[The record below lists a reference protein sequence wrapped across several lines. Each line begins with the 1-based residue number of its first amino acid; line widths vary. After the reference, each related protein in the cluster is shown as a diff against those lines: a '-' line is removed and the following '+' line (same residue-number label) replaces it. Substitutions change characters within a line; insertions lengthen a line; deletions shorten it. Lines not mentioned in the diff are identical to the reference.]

1 MSACLWGSRGE
12 KRVKE
17 VLNYKK
23 PSFWI
28 LLAAVVVC
36 VIVAVCFLTN
46 PKDGTTVVLTN
57 EAGNSEADAA
67 TNAALEQAAAK
78 QEEVEQLKESLAA
91 QQESLA
97 EGLDTAKQENTTGIY
112 VENSSYSGFFT
123 AKGML
128 LMHRWKWA
136 EHPFSWYRMD
146 PIRTEIIPMQSPVMS
161 TVWERMQRRRS
172 WVA

>member
-1 MSACLWGSRGE
+1 MQRRLVMVCPLAFGKVGVK

-57 EAGNSEADAA
+57 EAGSSEADAA
-67 TNAALEQAAAK
+67 TNAALEQAA
-78 QEEVEQLKESLAA
+78 
-91 QQESLA
+91 
-97 EGLDTAKQENTTGIY
+97 ENR
-112 VENSSYSGFFT
+112 
-123 AKGML
+123 K
-128 LMHRWKWA
+128 RWNN
-136 EHPFSWYRMD
+136 
-146 PIRTEIIPMQSPVMS
+146 
-161 TVWERMQRRRS
+161 
-172 WVA
+172 

>member
-57 EAGNSEADAA
+57 EAGSSEADAA
-67 TNAALEQAAAK
+67 TNAALEQRPQNRK
-78 QEEVEQLKESLAA
+78 
-91 QQESLA
+91 
-97 EGLDTAKQENTTGIY
+97 
-112 VENSSYSGFFT
+112 
-123 AKGML
+123 
-128 LMHRWKWA
+128 RWNN
-136 EHPFSWYRMD
+136 
-146 PIRTEIIPMQSPVMS
+146 
-161 TVWERMQRRRS
+161 
-172 WVA
+172 